1 MEKQMVA
8 ASQSLGP
15 TEKRIRASSTCT
27 HYPKMEPMHTCS
39 LSDSS
44 MANHPRGAWTFKKGV
59 RKFYKTAAVRAVRTA
74 VATQKA
80 LLIYGN
86 QGTRKTPHRP
96 EGECSVNTSRK
107 DSRMTQKGSEIL
119 RTAQ

>member
-1 MEKQMVA
+1 
-8 ASQSLGP
+8 
-15 TEKRIRASSTCT
+15 
-27 HYPKMEPMHTCS
+27 
-39 LSDSS
+39 

-59 RKFYKTAAVRAVRTA
+59 RKFYKTIAVRAVRTT

-86 QGTRKTPHRP
+86 QGTRKTSHRP